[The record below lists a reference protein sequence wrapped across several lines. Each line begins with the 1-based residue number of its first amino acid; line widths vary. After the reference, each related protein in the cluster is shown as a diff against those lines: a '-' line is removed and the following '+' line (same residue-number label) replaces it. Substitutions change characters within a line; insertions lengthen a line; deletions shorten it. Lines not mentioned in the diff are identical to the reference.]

1 MKNIKNKLEL
11 VRREGICKL
20 LIKTYEE
27 DEEELKNKIEQV
39 SGSYPRDLKVLYKL
53 NKGQLISIVKK
64 SNISQEKI
72 DETFDQYRYGLKPE
86 EEIKENE
93 IIEYSFTYLKRY
105 PYIDE
110 EECTNA
116 IYELEECFVWVSTT
130 NNFIAIKNSPNK
142 IVQILQQIF
151 GEIYETE
158 LNNIKLNNKLVEEI
172 FGNDRRKATAINI
185 APDNKK
191 AEKNE

>member
-72 DETFDQYRYGLKPE
+72 DETFDQYRYGLKPGFMIFYFNANKSMSKSK
-86 EEIKENE
+86 IKGAIEGKLK
-93 IIEYSFTYLKRY
+93 IIHY
-105 PYIDE
+105 DE
-110 EECTNA
+110 EAKYKNL
-116 IYELEECFVWVSTT
+116 ILMYKFD
-130 NNFIAIKNSPNK
+130 NFIS
-142 IVQILQQIF
+142 
-151 GEIYETE
+151 
-158 LNNIKLNNKLVEEI
+158 
-172 FGNDRRKATAINI
+172 
-185 APDNKK
+185 
-191 AEKNE
+191 

>member
-86 EEIKENE
+86 EEIKENK

-110 EECTNA
+110 EECPNA